1 MHIAIISDTHD
12 NVWKLEKAYP
22 YLKESDAILHCG
34 DIVSPF
40 MIARLA
46 KEIQGIPIHIVWGN
60 NDGDKLALGM
70 AAQKV
75 SDITIHGEFAEF
87 NFNGF
92 KIAINHYPAI
102 GKALAQSQRYNLV
115 CYGHDHTI
123 HDEMIGRT
131 RLVNP
136 GELMG
141 LNGRSTIAILE
152 VEASTISFVDL

>member
-1 MHIAIISDTHD
+1 
-12 NVWKLEKAYP
+12 
-22 YLKESDAILHCG
+22 
-34 DIVSPF
+34 
-40 MIARLA
+40 
-46 KEIQGIPIHIVWGN
+46 
-60 NDGDKLALGM
+60 ALGM

-92 KIAINHYPAI
+92 KVAINHYPAI

-152 VEASTISFVDL
+152 VEASTISFIDL